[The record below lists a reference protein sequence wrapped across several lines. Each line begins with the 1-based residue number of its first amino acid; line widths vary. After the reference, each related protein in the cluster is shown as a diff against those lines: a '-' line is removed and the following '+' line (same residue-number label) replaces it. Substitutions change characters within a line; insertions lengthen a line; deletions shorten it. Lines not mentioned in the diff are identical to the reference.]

1 MYFLIVRRRVNGVA
15 IPSDQLRKIQ
25 PLRADIH
32 IGDHHSEPLR
42 ADIHIGDHH
51 SEPLGRVSTQA
62 WVFNPSPGP
71 DIIPRL
77 HDAKLNGMAQLG
89 ININGVEEI
98 DGVLYAQ
105 SWWCR
110 AVVDYGN

>member
-1 MYFLIVRRRVNGVA
+1 MYFLIVRRRERGVA
-15 IPSDQLRKIQ
+15 LPPEQLRKVQ
-25 PLRADIH
+25 A
-32 IGDHHSEPLR
+32 LR

-62 WVFNPSPGP
+62 WVFNSAPGP

-77 HDAKLNGMAQLG
+77 HDAKVNGMAQLG
-89 ININGVEEI
+89 ININGLEDI

-110 AVVDYGN
+110 TV

>member
-1 MYFLIVRRRVNGVA
+1 MYFLIIRRRERGAA
-15 IPSDQLRKIQ
+15 IPPEKLKTVQ
-25 PLRADIH
+25 A
-32 IGDHHSEPLR
+32 LR

-51 SEPLGRVSTQA
+51 SEPLGRVATQA

-71 DIIPRL
+71 DVIPRL
-77 HDAKLNGMAQLG
+77 HDAKVNGMAQLG

-110 AVVDYGN
+110 AEGSYGS

>member
-1 MYFLIVRRRVNGVA
+1 MYFLIVRRRERGVA
-15 IPSDQLRKIQ
+15 LLPEKLRKVQ
-25 PLRADIH
+25 ALRADIH
-32 IGDHHSEPLR
+32 IGDHHS
-42 ADIHIGDHH
+42 D
-51 SEPLGRVSTQA
+51 PLGRVSTQA

-89 ININGVEEI
+89 ININGVEEV

-110 AVVDYGN
+110 AV

>member
-1 MYFLIVRRRVNGVA
+1 MYFLIVRRRENGVA
-15 IPSDQLRKIQ
+15 TPSELLKKVR

-32 IGDHHSEPLR
+32 IGDHY
-42 ADIHIGDHH
+42 

-77 HDAKLNGMAQLG
+77 HDAKVNGMAQLG
-89 ININGVEEI
+89 ININGLEDI

-110 AVVDYGN
+110 TV

>member
-1 MYFLIVRRRVNGVA
+1 MYFLLVRRREHGVA
-15 IPSDQLRKIQ
+15 IPSAQLGKIQ

-32 IGDHHSEPLR
+32 IGDHHSEL
-42 ADIHIGDHH
+42 
-51 SEPLGRVSTQA
+51 LGRVATQA
-62 WVFNPSPGP
+62 WVFNRTPGP

-77 HDAKLNGMAQLG
+77 HDAKVNGMAQLG
-89 ININGVEEI
+89 ININGIEEV

-110 AVVDYGN
+110 AE

>member
-1 MYFLIVRRRVNGVA
+1 MYFLIVRRRIRGVA
-15 IPSDQLRKIQ
+15 IPPEQLRKIQ
-25 PLRADIH
+25 PLKADIH
-32 IGDHHSEPLR
+32 IGEHHSE
-42 ADIHIGDHH
+42 A
-51 SEPLGRVSTQA
+51 LGRVSTQA

-77 HDAKLNGMAQLG
+77 LDADVNGMAQLG
-89 ININGVEEI
+89 MNITGVEEV

-110 AVVDYGN
+110 ADY